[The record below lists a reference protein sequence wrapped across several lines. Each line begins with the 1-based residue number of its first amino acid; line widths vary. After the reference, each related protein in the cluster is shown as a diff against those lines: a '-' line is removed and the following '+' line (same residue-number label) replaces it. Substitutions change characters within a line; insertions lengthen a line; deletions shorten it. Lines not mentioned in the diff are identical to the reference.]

1 MLSSMLFVLLDY
13 FTIFSLS
20 VVCFWFWLGIFR
32 VISVQKKSLTHEP
45 SRLLCHFFK
54 VDRLMTDDNYYFYH
68 YLRMFV
74 SFILIFYQLLYHF
87 LVKRFIQFFFKN
99 KKKKKWNASIFEW
112 MYPQTFCSQCKKMFY
127 LHVNTFFLPHIGY
140 YCDYVNKYKP
150 KT

>member
-1 MLSSMLFVLLDY
+1 MLSFMLFVLLDY

-74 SFILIFYQLLYHF
+74 SFILIFYQILYHF
-87 LVKRFIQFFFKN
+87 LVKRFIQFFFK
-99 KKKKKWNASIFEW
+99 KKQWNASIFEW
-112 MYPQTFCSQCKKMFY
+112 MYPQIFCSEWKKCFICMWILF
-127 LHVNTFFLPHIGY
+127 FFLTLVII
-140 YCDYVNKYKP
+140 VIM
-150 KT
+150 

>member
-1 MLSSMLFVLLDY
+1 MLSFMLFVLLDY

-74 SFILIFYQLLYHF
+74 SFILIFYQILYHF
-87 LVKRFIQFFFKN
+87 LVKRFIQFFFK
-99 KKKKKWNASIFEW
+99 KKTVKCKYFW
-112 MYPQTFCSQCKKMFY
+112 MNVSTDILFWMKKMFY

-140 YCDYVNKYKP
+140 YCDYVNEYKP

>member
-1 MLSSMLFVLLDY
+1 MLSFMLFVLLDY

-87 LVKRFIQFFFKN
+87 LVKRFIQFFFKKN
-99 KKKKKWNASIFEW
+99 SEMQVFLNECIHRHFVLNEKNVLFACEYFFSSSHWLLLWLCKRI
-112 MYPQTFCSQCKKMFY
+112 QT
-127 LHVNTFFLPHIGY
+127 
-140 YCDYVNKYKP
+140 
-150 KT
+150 